1 MAYWDTSAL
10 LKLYVAEADSP
21 YFLGLAARTAEPV
34 ISAAIATAEVLCV
47 LHRKE
52 YSRSLKP
59 GTAKRV
65 YRKFVSDQNAGRV
78 LMIPFGRDVELE
90 AERIVRLAY
99 AQPQAILVRS
109 LDLIHVST
117 ALSAGATRFVA
128 TDARLRS
135 AAALAGLRLLPEVD

>member
-21 YFLGLAARTAEPV
+21 YFLELIAGTAESV
-34 ISAAIATAEVLCV
+34 ISSAIATAEVLCV
-47 LHRKE
+47 LYRKE
-52 YSRSLKP
+52 HARALKH
-59 GTAKRV
+59 GAAKRV
-65 YRKFVSDQNAGRV
+65 YRRFVTDMNAGRV
-78 LMIPFGRDVELE
+78 LLIPFGRDVECE
-90 AERIVRLAY
+90 AEKIVRSVF
-99 AQPQAILVRS
+99 AQPQPILVRS

-135 AAALAGLRLLPEVD
+135 AAVLAGLELLP